1 METFLINLKYRQD
14 RLIKFD
20 IQAKREG
27 INYERIE
34 AVNGKEINR
43 KDYWITKKYDDRRS
57 LKSGEIGVYLSHYK
71 CFEKCKQNL
80 ALIFEDDAKLC
91 LNFKDKLN
99 ILMEN
104 APSDWDI
111 VLLGTSSLWK
121 KKYRLKCPI
130 TYEDE
135 YFYKVSGDIYGL
147 QGWVINRKAIDELID
162 SKFPILAPSD
172 VKISNCG
179 LNVYIAKE
187 ELVGLLQMG
196 SDTQ

>member
-1 METFLINLKYRQD
+1 METFLINLKFRED
-14 RLIKFD
+14 RLKQFD

-27 INYERIE
+27 INYERVE
-34 AVNGKEINR
+34 AVNKYELNR

-57 LKSGEIGVYLSHYK
+57 LKSGEVGVYLSHYK
-71 CFEKCKQNL
+71 CMESCTQDL

-91 LNFKDKLN
+91 CNFKDKLK

-111 VLLGTSSLWK
+111 LLLGTSRLWK
-121 KKYRLKCPI
+121 KKYRPKCPI

-147 QGWVINRKAIDELID
+147 QAWVINRKAIEELKD
-162 SKFPILAPSD
+162 SKFPILCPND
-172 VKISNCG
+172 VKICNSG
-179 LNVYIAKE
+179 LNVYIAKK
-187 ELVGLLQMG
+187 ELVGLNRMG